1 MRKVKIFLLLI
12 INAVFCFAKNTD
24 SLINVIPPS
33 PTVSALCKYAQ
44 YPVDYSTG
52 VTNISIPIYTIQ
64 CGSLELPI
72 SLTYHAGG
80 IKVDDM
86 ASWVGLGWSLNY
98 GGCIGRTVYGRADSE
113 TSFPYYMPKYEDAE
127 SFNISQFDKYVNGRE
142 NKKRN
147 IMTLLDALDYAVKH
161 CDGQPDLY
169 SYNFCGNTGQFMYDY
184 SEKRFYDI
192 RDNKSLK
199 FKSLGLDGGF
209 NVYDSN
215 GNLYV
220 FNLKEFLS
228 SSTNPNYDNFYPA
241 KYHVSAWN
249 ISKMKSFNLS
259 DSIFFEY
266 NDNVRETDNYQSAT
280 SLVYGTNGEEKW
292 VKNYYPVSLISTSPS
307 DVYRDMAFMVGSPG
321 TMIINN
327 NAYITKKISRIKCS
341 NGLEILFVMDIDRKD
356 TNCGAKLNE
365 IVIKN
370 ADGKLI
376 KRVALEYEYFKSYIS
391 CEYDSHLDY
400 RLKLKS
406 VKEYG
411 SDNTLGD
418 VYSLDYYG
426 ESSGEPQMPYR
437 HSYCGRD
444 KWGYCNALVN
454 SADAKNYK
462 KAFPNVENIHFTM
475 YKQLYGNLKYN
486 RDVYASYTEGSDMT
500 ASQDYAVAYM
510 LKRMKYS
517 TGASIEFK
525 YELNHYSCPESFN
538 CEPYSRE
545 MTDGVCEEYGAGLRI
560 KEIIKSDGG
569 NTYVTSYTY
578 SEGEIVEVPHFVSR
592 RHYESTYCDVG
603 INASSFWENIMHGY
617 ESDVNKLK
625 EQEYY
630 IKNVYNGD
638 CQTYLEIFPH
648 PYNIERLGNGGIGYT
663 RVVEKTNDITTEY
676 VFSSVRN
683 EQTGIDED
691 IYGFSSY
698 KTFHS
703 ISPFCSNQGVNTGWD
718 IFAFLGYP
726 EYLSRLQDYGETQI
740 LEDDRYD
747 MYPGLHGTYF
757 SRGLLLSKSVSK
769 KGGGSESWHYE
780 YRNKNVHRI
789 PGMIVEKMPRLIA
802 GAGFEIISPSIT
814 LTNAYKASLYYHIA
828 GRAELVKTIHR
839 KNGVSTTTSYTYNSN
854 NQVVSTTTTD
864 SYNRDVVNTTTYASD
879 LNDSVS
885 IAMQKKNMLD
895 YPVECTEL
903 VNGKVVSANLT
914 TYKRN
919 GGTYYPYA
927 VYKYSPNKPDST
939 FVPYSGNVQKCYGN
953 PLINYT
959 SYCNGRLCEAVK
971 PSGLKY
977 TYLWS
982 YKWEYPVAEIMSNT
996 AFSVGNYINNESL
1009 GSKTFVNES
1018 MFADLINACKNNNW
1032 QIVRYTYKPF
1042 IGIETITPLSG
1053 ATLKYC
1059 YDGLGRLT
1067 GTYENGN
1074 LTESYDYHIKK

>member
-1 MRKVKIFLLLI
+1 MKKVKVFLLLI
-12 INAVFCFAKNTD
+12 INAVFCFAQNTKD
-24 SLINVIPPS
+24 LLLNVIPPS

-52 VTNISIPIYTIQ
+52 VTNMSIPIYTIK

-72 SLTYHAGG
+72 SLAYHASG

-98 GGCIGRTVYGRADSE
+98 GGCIGRTVYGNADRPDSY
-113 TSFPYYMPKYEDAE
+113 PYYIPKFEDAAA
-127 SFNISQFDKYVNGRE
+127 FNPINANDNFNADKRTNAYY
-142 NKKRN
+142 
-147 IMTLLDALDYAVKH
+147 LAALDDIVKSR
-161 CDGQPDLY
+161 DGQPDVF

-184 SEKRFYDI
+184 SENRFYDI
-192 RDNKSLK
+192 RDNK
-199 FKSLGLDGGF
+199 
-209 NVYDSN
+209 NVTITPSFFWDYFTAYDSN
-215 GNLYV
+215 GNYYEFKEKEA
-220 FNLKEFLS
+220 FNSNIS
-228 SSTNPNYDNFYPA
+228 SSFHHY
-241 KYHVSAWN
+241 VSAWH
-249 ISKMKSFNLS
+249 ITEIKSYNQS
-259 DSIFFEY
+259 DYIKFDYYKNTGEC
-266 NDNVRETDNYQSAT
+266 DNYKSAT
-280 SLVYGTNGEEKW
+280 SLIYGIDGKDEWRSAYWYGGSALWQIGSKDKEVMRYNGYLTPKI
-292 VKNYYPVSLISTSPS
+292 KN
-307 DVYRDMAFMVGSPG
+307 
-321 TMIINN
+321 
-327 NAYITKKISRIKCS
+327 IKCS
-341 NGLEILFVMDIDRKD
+341 NGLEITFLLDSDRKD
-356 TNCGAKLNE
+356 TNEGDKLNE
-365 IVIKN
+365 IIVRDT
-370 ADGKLI
+370 DGKVL
-376 KRVALEYEYFKSYIS
+376 KRFVLEYEYFKSYIT

-426 ESSGEPQMPYR
+426 ENSGEPQMPYR

-462 KAFPNVENIHFTM
+462 KAFPIVDSVYFNM
-475 YKQLYGNLKYN
+475 YKQLYGQSKIC
-486 RDVYASYTEGSDMT
+486 RDVYASYTDGSNMD
-500 ASQDYAVAYM
+500 SNQKYAVAYM
-510 LKRMKYS
+510 LKKIRYS

-525 YELNHYSCPESFN
+525 YELNHYSCPEFFN
-538 CEPYSRE
+538 YPPFSIKMIE
-545 MTDGVCEEYGAGLRI
+545 GKCEEYGAGLRI
-560 KEIIKSDGG
+560 KEIVKSDG
-569 NTYVTSYTY
+569 NNSYTTSYTY
-578 SEGEIVEVPHFVSR
+578 SEGEIVEVPHFVARKHFRTSYLSQNR
-592 RHYESTYCDVG
+592 FGRAVHFD
-603 INASSFWENIMHGY
+603 NNENI
-617 ESDVNKLK
+617 SSSIS
-625 EQEYY
+625 EQEMYY
-630 IKNVYNGD
+630 SHNYNGES
-638 CQTYLEIFPH
+638 QTYLEIYPT

-663 RVVEKTNDITTEY
+663 EVIEKQGKTTTEY
-676 VFSSVRN
+676 SYSSINN
-683 EQTGIDED
+683 EQSDNSEYST
-691 IYGFSSY
+691 FSTYRNFISMLSY
-698 KTFHS
+698 DTDYAEH
-703 ISPFCSNQGVNTGWD
+703 
-718 IFAFLGYP
+718 FAFLGYP
-726 EYLSRLQDYGETQI
+726 DYLREYGEGYTF
-740 LEDDRYD
+740 EDDQFET
-747 MYPGLHGTYF
+747 YPGLYGTYF
-757 SRGLLLSKSVSK
+757 SRGLLLSKTVMEDSMVKETLYNVYRSK
-769 KGGGSESWHYE
+769 IL
-780 YRNKNVHRI
+780 HRI
-789 PGMIVEKMPRLIA
+789 PGIIVELVPGCIRDLSFLSGMINEYTYNPV
-802 GAGFEIISPSIT
+802 
-814 LTNAYKASLYYHIA
+814 YKASLYYHIA
-828 GRAELVKTIHR
+828 GRAELAKTIHR

-864 SYNRDVVNTTTYASD
+864 SYNRTVVNTIKYASD
-879 LNDSVS
+879 LSDSVS
-885 IAMQKKNMLD
+885 IAMQKRNMLD

-914 TYKRN
+914 TYRRY

-996 AFSVGNYINNESL
+996 VFNVGNYINNESL

-1053 ATLKYC
+1053 ATLKYS